1 MSDLKKE
8 LERLIEGIAA
18 HRLRLRGESDTPAPK
33 FEKSETGVAQA
44 VLAAQQRAA
53 EKTPRK

>member
-1 MSDLKKE
+1 MAEIKEE

-18 HRLRLRGESDTPAPK
+18 HRLRLHSESDTPAPK
-33 FEKSETGVAQA
+33 FEKSETGVAKA

-53 EKTPRK
+53 DKTPRK